1 MIRAEAL
8 IDVLRLC
15 SIKNFELLPSP
26 TKHAACL
33 KALFSR
39 ERMVLCHARAA
50 GKLDLRIPFTCID
63 QELTMAHIMGK
74 LDCFT

>member
-1 MIRAEAL
+1 M
-8 IDVLRLC
+8 
-15 SIKNFELLPSP
+15 
-26 TKHAACL
+26 
-33 KALFSR
+33 
-39 ERMVLCHARAA
+39 LCHASAA